1 MYQGLIFLLNAAPDS
16 RILFNLDQ
24 DTLVHIV
31 MQILAVLIICGIL
44 TKVLYKPV
52 RTFMAARSAR
62 IAGQLEDAKQSVIS
76 ANELKAEYES
86 KVKDINNERVQLL
99 DDARREANERREKL
113 MEEVKTE
120 ASELKLRTARD
131 IDAEKQRAK
140 DEVFQAIVDLSTDMA
155 SKLLSQTI
163 DKSAHDRLFDEVLKE
178 LEATVFKP
186 IHA

>member
-1 MYQGLIFLLNAAPDS
+1 MYQELIFLLNAQP
-16 RILFNLDQ
+16 RLFNIDAQ
-24 DTLVHIV
+24 TGVQIV
-31 MQILAVLIICGIL
+31 MQIFAVLIICGIL

-52 RTFMAARSAR
+52 KNFMAERSAK
-62 IAGQLEDAKQSVIS
+62 IAGQLEDAKQGVIS

-86 KVKDINNERVQLL
+86 KVKDINNEKIQLL

-113 MEEVKTE
+113 MEEAKTE
-120 ASELKLRTARD
+120 ANELKLRTAKD

-155 SKLLSQTI
+155 SKLLSQNI

-178 LEATVFKP
+178 LETTVFKP